1 MSAERNVIDVSEL
14 PHHVF
19 DVSEPVW
26 WGNWGLLAIET
37 TMFGILVATYFYL
50 RQNFQL
56 WPPPLTSS
64 PQPFDSQ
71 PDLTAATTVVVLL
84 VLSCLPM
91 IYTDLA
97 ARRGDRRAAQVGLV
111 LCLAFGVAA
120 LIMRGYEFRA
130 VKFRYDA
137 NAYGSIVWFTLGM
150 HAVHLLTLTL
160 ETFLLTLWAFLR
172 GFDMK
177 HRVDITVIAVYWYWV
192 AAIWL
197 PLYAMLYFTPRLH

>member
-14 PHHVF
+14 PHHAF
-19 DVSEPVW
+19 DVREPVW

-71 PDLTAATTVVVLL
+71 PDLTAATTTVVLL

-97 ARRGDRRAAQVGLV
+97 ARPGDRRPAP
-111 LCLAFGVAA
+111 C
-120 LIMRGYEFRA
+120 
-130 VKFRYDA
+130 
-137 NAYGSIVWFTLGM
+137 
-150 HAVHLLTLTL
+150 
-160 ETFLLTLWAFLR
+160 
-172 GFDMK
+172 
-177 HRVDITVIAVYWYWV
+177 
-192 AAIWL
+192 
-197 PLYAMLYFTPRLH
+197 